1 MLSRSR
7 SEHDPLILILGMVSV
22 NPETKYYKVF
32 EEFMKKKHRTAVD
45 SWGADETHV
54 KPVFDQLEQ
63 FVKDNVSEKLFPSS

>member
-1 MLSRSR
+1 MISLKSCNER
-7 SEHDPLILILGMVSV
+7 DPLISISGMVSV

-63 FVKDNVSEKLFPSS
+63 FVKDNVPER